1 MFVTIIIFVKLCNND
16 ECWPKQRGWSDA
28 AGIVKSGGEA
38 RIRTGLFYVFGG
50 LSGGDVSPEHDHLK
64 RSVRD

>member
-1 MFVTIIIFVKLCNND
+1 MKLCNND

-28 AGIVKSGGEA
+28 AGIVKSGDGSEA
-38 RIRTGLFYVFGG
+38 RTRTGLFYVFGG
-50 LSGGDVSPEHDHLK
+50 LSGDDVSPELDHLK